1 MRRHIDIDIYDLCK
15 QDVTIRYKGY
25 DLRRIGLISTNRYFL
40 IINKKY
46 MVTNELSVKH
56 VKYHVD
62 FTKHFK
68 TYWGAKRS
76 LKQSMDFYK
85 PSVVYR

>member
-1 MRRHIDIDIYDLCK
+1 MRRHTDIDIYDLCN
-15 QDVTIRYKGY
+15 QDVTIRYRGE
-25 DLRRIGLISTNRYFL
+25 DRRRQGLFPTNRYLL

-56 VKYHVD
+56 VKYHVG

>member
-1 MRRHIDIDIYDLCK
+1 MRRHTDIDIFNLCK

-40 IINKKY
+40 IINKEYIDTSEFAVRHK
-46 MVTNELSVKH
+46 
-56 VKYHVD
+56 KYHVG

-76 LKQSMDFYK
+76 LKQSMDFYT
-85 PSVVYR
+85 PSKYWR